1 MAKDEEEDDV
11 LPDKDAAKGFYAR
24 YEPKEILG
32 RGISS
37 TVRRCIEKETGKEFA
52 AKIIDLG
59 AATEVGDTSTYHM
72 LEATRQEIS
81 ILRQVMGHP
90 YIIELQDVFESDAF
104 VFLVFELC
112 PKGELFD
119 YLTSVVTLSEKKT
132 RTIMRQIFEGVEYI
146 HLKNIVHRDLK
157 PENILLDENRNVKI
171 TDFGFARQL
180 KGDEKLMDLCGT
192 PGYLAPETLKCNM
205 FEGSPGYSKE
215 VDIWACG
222 VIMFTLLVGCPPFWH
237 RKQMVMLRNIMEGK
251 YSFTSPEWVD
261 ISEDPKDL
269 IRKCLVVDP
278 AKRITVKEVLKHP
291 FFNQM
296 VLCPEPS
303 TDGRTTY
310 QLKSQNIRNTQSN
323 GNQLFYNKSFNR
335 TQTSYG
341 YNNNQHASNNNNNNR
356 NSMTNMYLN
365 NQTNNYGSFYKNT
378 PSTST
383 ACDYKNMMM
392 TSTSN
397 FTRLPEEYNSNNNYS
412 QSNYQSND
420 NNHSMFMSTTAGSNT
435 FLTTTTTTKDINSIC
450 NATTMQGQPHQQQQQ
465 LQQQKQQQQKDFL
478 QLQESYEEQV
488 PTTQF
493 CDHRNINHQ
502 YSHYPLPFPHHHH
515 HSHLETYLS
524 YCQNNQM
531 PPIDEQVMQEHQQL
545 QQHDTYSL
553 KGVSSSTTSTTSF
566 TSCSTKF
573 ITSSTSPHST
583 KATPRQGLMLAS
595 ATAAPPDTFA
605 SLTNSLSHCCVES
618 LNYYAQL
625 RKQNRFSARKK
636 FQYAILVIRA
646 VIRIRRLRYTAEPL
660 RVEEAIRD
668 PYRVKVLRKVIDG
681 CAFRVYGHWV
691 KKGEGQNRAALFEN
705 TPRTELHALYINNL
719 SR

>member
-11 LPDKDAAKGFYAR
+11 LPDKDAAKGFYAK

-37 TVRRCIEKETGKEFA
+37 TVRRCIEKETGIEFA

-59 AATEVGDTSTYHM
+59 AATEAGDTNPYHM

-90 YIIELQDVFESDAF
+90 YIIDLQDVFESDAF

-146 HLKNIVHRDLK
+146 HAKNIVHRDLK
-157 PENILLDENRNVKI
+157 PENILLDENHNVKI

-180 KGDEKLMDLCGT
+180 KGDEKLTDLCGT

-251 YSFTSPEWVD
+251 YSFTSPEWAD

-296 VLCPEPS
+296 VLCSEPS

-310 QLKSQNIRNTQSN
+310 QLKSQNLRNSPSSGAQLYYNPNIIKTQTNYS
-323 GNQLFYNKSFNR
+323 YNKLPS
-335 TQTSYG
+335 TYAS
-341 YNNNQHASNNNNNNR
+341 NNISNNNNR
-356 NSMTNMYLN
+356 KSMTNMYLSKQAS
-365 NQTNNYGSFYKNT
+365 NQ
-378 PSTST
+378 
-383 ACDYKNMMM
+383 
-392 TSTSN
+392 SN
-397 FTRLPEEYNSNNNYS
+397 NSNNTYTTNATTSPSTTFPQAYNNNYN
-412 QSNYQSND
+412 QRNYQSNGNAFD
-420 NNHSMFMSTTAGSNT
+420 NTTAGPTT
-435 FLTTTTTTKDINSIC
+435 FLPTNQNNNSIG
-450 NATTMQGQPHQQQQQ
+450 NATPAPTPFITQDQQQQQ
-465 LQQQKQQQQKDFL
+465 LLYQQQQQFIQKQQQT
-478 QLQESYEEQV
+478 YEQ
-488 PTTQF
+488 Q
-493 CDHRNINHQ
+493 R
-502 YSHYPLPFPHHHH
+502 
-515 HSHLETYLS
+515 LS
-524 YCQNNQM
+524 
-531 PPIDEQVMQEHQQL
+531 I
-545 QQHDTYSL
+545 SW
-553 KGVSSSTTSTTSF
+553 
-566 TSCSTKF
+566 
-573 ITSSTSPHST
+573 
-583 KATPRQGLMLAS
+583 
-595 ATAAPPDTFA
+595 
-605 SLTNSLSHCCVES
+605 CCGNEN
-618 LNYYAQL
+618 LLL
-625 RKQNRFSARKK
+625 RKQSRFNARKK
-636 FQYAILVIRA
+636 FQFAILVIRA
-646 VIRIRRLRYTAEPL
+646 MIRIRRLRYTAEPL

>member
-1 MAKDEEEDDV
+1 MAKDEEDDL
-11 LPDKDAAKGFYAR
+11 LPDKDAAKGFYAK

-59 AATEVGDTSTYHM
+59 AGTESGDTNPHHM

-90 YIIELQDVFESDAF
+90 YIIDLQDVFESDAF

-146 HLKNIVHRDLK
+146 HAKNIVHRDLK
-157 PENILLDENRNVKI
+157 PENILLDENHNVKI

-180 KGDEKLMDLCGT
+180 KDGEKLTDLCGT

-205 FEGSPGYSKE
+205 FEGSPGYGQE

-251 YSFTSPEWVD
+251 YSFTSPEWAD

-278 AKRITVKEVLKHP
+278 AQRIKVHEVLQHP

-296 VLCPEPS
+296 VLLPEPS
-303 TDGRTTY
+303 FDGQKTTY
-310 QLKSQNIRNTQSN
+310 HLREQSIHAIRQYSK
-323 GNQLFYNKSFNR
+323 FY
-335 TQTSYG
+335 
-341 YNNNQHASNNNNNNR
+341 
-356 NSMTNMYLN
+356 
-365 NQTNNYGSFYKNT
+365 QTNSTNT
-378 PSTST
+378 
-383 ACDYKNMMM
+383 N
-392 TSTSN
+392 
-397 FTRLPEEYNSNNNYS
+397 LLNSNNYHPGQPSYPTGNMQQREKQIIFS
-412 QSNYQSND
+412 QNNNTSNNTNNNLYGCQ
-420 NNHSMFMSTTAGSNT
+420 NHSGYMDYCQNSTQIPAPDPLS
-435 FLTTTTTTKDINSIC
+435 
-450 NATTMQGQPHQQQQQ
+450 QQQ
-465 LQQQKQQQQKDFL
+465 LQHQTSAYHQLSSQLHKCPSHQDFF
-478 QLQESYEEQV
+478 Y
-488 PTTQF
+488 
-493 CDHRNINHQ
+493 
-502 YSHYPLPFPHHHH
+502 
-515 HSHLETYLS
+515 
-524 YCQNNQM
+524 
-531 PPIDEQVMQEHQQL
+531 
-545 QQHDTYSL
+545 
-553 KGVSSSTTSTTSF
+553 
-566 TSCSTKF
+566 
-573 ITSSTSPHST
+573 
-583 KATPRQGLMLAS
+583 TP
-595 ATAAPPDTFA
+595 
-605 SLTNSLSHCCVES
+605 
-618 LNYYAQL
+618 QL
-625 RKQNRFSARKK
+625 RKQSRFNARKK
-636 FQYAILVIRA
+636 FQFAILVIRA

-660 RVEEAIRD
+660 HVEEAIRD